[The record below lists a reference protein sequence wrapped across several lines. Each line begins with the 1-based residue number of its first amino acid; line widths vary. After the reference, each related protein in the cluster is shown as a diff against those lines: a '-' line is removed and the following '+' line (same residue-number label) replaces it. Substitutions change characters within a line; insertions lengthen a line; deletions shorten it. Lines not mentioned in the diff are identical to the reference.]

1 MMPKFIFAKNQ
12 NEMYKTADLLEEKK
26 YKVKS
31 EDKNYILLR
40 KNAYGNILIHIAII
54 LIALFYFNYI
64 IIITILYFLYN
75 FYKNSVVILITTESK
90 DEDGNP
96 LDFIKLEDL
105 EDFYSGPGNQDRD
118 MIEDFK
124 NVIKKSR
131 KK

>member
-12 NEMYKTADLLEEKK
+12 SEMYKTADLLEEKK

-64 IIITILYFLYN
+64 IIITIIYFLYN

-118 MIEDFK
+118 MIEDLDR
-124 NVIKKSR
+124 KSVV
-131 KK
+131 

>member
-12 NEMYKTADLLEEKK
+12 SEMYKTADLLEEKK

>member
-12 NEMYKTADLLEEKK
+12 SEMYKTADLLEEKK

-64 IIITILYFLYN
+64 IIITIIYFLYN

-96 LDFIKLEDL
+96 LDFIKLKDL